1 MAFPSVEII
10 ARKAGAVWGELP
22 RRAWDEKTGES
33 QDLARAGASIVATRP
48 GFLFANS
55 WRAPSVTGVLEAA
68 ERQRRRREPIQL
80 RAQASQTAPRLFQG
94 PVEWRPEEFL
104 RSTSAMTWAP
114 SKTITAIASIL
125 ISATTDVAK
134 EP

>member
-1 MAFPSVEII
+1 MPGEAAARNEKAEGEPNEEDASARMRRVGVLFFAPWGSGLMAFPSVEII

-55 WRAPSVTGVLEAA
+55 LESSV
-68 ERQRRRREPIQL
+68 RN
-80 RAQASQTAPRLFQG
+80 
-94 PVEWRPEEFL
+94 
-104 RSTSAMTWAP
+104 RSP
-114 SKTITAIASIL
+114 
-125 ISATTDVAK
+125 
-134 EP
+134 